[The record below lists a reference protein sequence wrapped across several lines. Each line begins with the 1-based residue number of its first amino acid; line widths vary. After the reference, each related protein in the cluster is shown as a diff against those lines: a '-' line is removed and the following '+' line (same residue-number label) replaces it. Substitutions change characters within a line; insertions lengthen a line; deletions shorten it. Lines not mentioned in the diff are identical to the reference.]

1 LQIFFHPHTITI
13 LALFVNSFCQ
23 TGLWYIAHMRFL
35 FVADGRSPTSLSWIS
50 AWIKP
55 GYETHLI
62 STFPCDPPQGL
73 ASFHILPVAFGA
85 MAGGQAAS
93 SQKKSITAILRKQLR
108 PFRTILGPASLPFY
122 QTRFRSLVRSI
133 QPDLVHAMR
142 IPFEGMLASVTPTG
156 TPLVISIWGNDLTL
170 HALTSIW
177 MRQLTRRTLRRAD
190 GLLVDAHRDLRL
202 GAEWGFPPTRP
213 SLVVPGN
220 GGIRMDIFYPPAI
233 PQDPPVVFNPRG
245 FRDYVRNDT
254 FFRCIP
260 LVLEKQPDALFK
272 CASMADHPE
281 ALSWLDRLKISASVQ
296 LLPPCTQLEMAGL
309 FRSALI
315 AVSPSTHDGTPNS
328 LLEAMACGCF
338 PIAGDLES
346 LREWITPGENGLLID
361 PSDPQALAG
370 AILSALA
377 KRDLIRSAGIKN
389 ARIIAERANYETG
402 MVMVEAFYR
411 KFMGRS
417 D

>member
-1 LQIFFHPHTITI
+1 MRL
-13 LALFVNSFCQ
+13 LFIS
-23 TGLWYIAHMRFL
+23 
-35 FVADGRSPTSLSWIS
+35 DGRSPTSLSWIK

-73 ASFHILPVAFGA
+73 ASFHILPAAFSG
-85 MAGGQAAS
+85 MAGWQAAS
-93 SQKKSITAILRKQLR
+93 PRQKGISTSLRNQLR
-108 PFRTILGPASLPFY
+108 PLRTILGPATLPFY
-122 QTRFRSLVRSI
+122 QARYHSLVRSI

-142 IPFEGMLASVTPTG
+142 IPFEGMLASVTHTG
-156 TPLVISIWGNDLTL
+156 IPLVVSIWGNDLTL
-170 HALTSIW
+170 HALSSIW
-177 MRQLTRRTLRRAD
+177 MRQLTRRTLQRAD
-190 GLLVDAHRDLRL
+190 GLLVDARRDLRL
-202 GAEWGFPPTRP
+202 GMEWGFTPTRP

-220 GGIRMDIFYPPAI
+220 GGIRKDIFYPPAT
-233 PQDPPVVFNPRG
+233 PQVQPFVFNPRG

-260 LVLEKQPDALFK
+260 LVINKQPDALFK
-272 CASMADHPE
+272 CASMADQPE
-281 ALSWLDRLKISASVQ
+281 ALAWLDRLKISASVQ
-296 LLPPCTQLEMAGL
+296 LLPPCNQLEMAGL

-346 LREWITPGENGLLID
+346 LREWIIPGENGLLID
-361 PSDPQALAG
+361 PSNPQALAN

-377 KRDLIRSAGIKN
+377 NRDMIRSAGIKN
-389 ARIIAERANYETG
+389 ACIIAERASYETG
-402 MVMVEAFYR
+402 MAMVETFYR
-411 KFMGRS
+411 KLIDRS
-417 D
+417 N